1 MWYKFGE
8 FSSGQNCQISG
19 YWAIRLGLDCD
30 PPGHYFDLPGCGKNY
45 LCRRGMQGTETTQAG
60 KQCVVFPWPVLA
72 QLCQV
77 KSSLDLVVQQLR
89 SIGVFEEVLV
99 LQEHPDSLSCLFLL
113 ALDLDFSPRSSE
125 QCDAWILNWGKANP
139 GLEIFSECAVLLD
152 MSWEEAKNIFGP
164 T

>member
-1 MWYKFGE
+1 MTPPDI
-8 FSSGQNCQISG
+8 ISTFPDG
-19 YWAIRLGLDCD
+19 
-30 PPGHYFDLPGCGKNY
+30 GKNY

-77 KSSLDLVVQQLR
+77 TSSLDLIVQQLR

-99 LQEHPDSLSCLFLL
+99 LQENPESLSCLFLL
-113 ALDLDFSPRSSE
+113 ALDLDFSQRSSE

-164 T
+164 S